1 MPNRREDEMVRLLL
15 VRVPSLTRSGT
26 SPYEIEQA
34 GPHLICSCP
43 AFTFG
48 KREGKSCKHLRIYR
62 AAARALVRCREQH
75 GGDGARICR
84 QCLVTLLAA
93 IAAKVAHTPH
103 TRRPGPVAARGRP

>member
-1 MPNRREDEMVRLLL
+1 MARLLL